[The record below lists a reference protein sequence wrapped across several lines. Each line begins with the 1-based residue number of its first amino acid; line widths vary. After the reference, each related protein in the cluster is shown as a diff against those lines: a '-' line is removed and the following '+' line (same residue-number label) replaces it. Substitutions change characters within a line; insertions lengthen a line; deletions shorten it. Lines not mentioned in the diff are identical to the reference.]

1 MDWTLEFY
9 IDERDRSPVEEF
21 FDRLPCTD
29 LARIQHSLELL
40 GQFGIKLGPPHVKP
54 LERKLWELRVP
65 AGGKSYRVIYFAHTG
80 RRFILLHAF
89 LKKTRKTPRPELAIA
104 RKRLTG
110 FLETEGDL

>member
-1 MDWTLEFY
+1 M
-9 IDERDRSPVEEF
+9 
-21 FDRLPCTD
+21 
-29 LARIQHSLELL
+29 
-40 GQFGIKLGPPHVKP
+40 
-54 LERKLWELRVP
+54 P

>member
-1 MDWTLEFY
+1 MDWTFAFY
-9 IDERDRSPVEEF
+9 TDQRGRSLVEDF
-21 FDRLPCTD
+21 FDTLPDTD

-40 GQFGIKLGPPHVKP
+40 GQFGISLGPPHVKP
-54 LERKLWELRVP
+54 LECKLWELRVP
-65 AGGKSYRVIYFAHTG
+65 AGGKSYRVIYLAHTG